1 MLAMQQEARMMVD
14 DAGDGPIRR
23 HSKVPDLLRY
33 QERYETSSTR
43 QTRTKAKV
51 TTNTVR
57 NNIVHRVDYGVEIM
71 CILLAVDQM
80 QRGEFESWIALKEGV
95 LFDPAPKK
103 RMRRPTRR
111 NWFVIPPPA
120 KSATVEQV
128 ARHYGYTEESV
139 RRMDQR
145 ARKMLT
151 EIRAAAGL
159 LDEVPKVQIWPAVM
173 TQRSMMAHLFG

>member
-57 NNIVHRVDYGVEIM
+57 NNIVRRVDCGAEIL
-71 CILLAVDQM
+71 CARLAVAQM
-80 QRGEFESWIALKEGV
+80 TRGEWESWIGLKEGV
-95 LFDPAPKK
+95 LFDPLPKRSR
-103 RMRRPTRR
+103 RM
-111 NWFVIPPPA
+111 VIRTWHALPPPA
-120 KSATVEQV
+120 RSATVEQV
-128 ARHYGYTEESV
+128 ARHYGYTEGSV
-139 RRMDQR
+139 ARMDR
-145 ARKMLT
+145 EARRVLND
-151 EIRAAAGL
+151 IRERAGL
-159 LDEVPKVQIWPAVM
+159 TWDVPNVPIWPAVM
-173 TQRSMMAHLFG
+173 TDESLLRYLYG